1 MECIIIHTWV
11 TKEPKDVFQ
20 GREISPARKFH
31 SALLLA
37 PPRYLSGG
45 TVPARNKNAL
55 QNILWL
61 FFIREKCSLC
71 FQIME
76 EMRWNWWKFIHFL
89 I

>member
-1 MECIIIHTWV
+1 MFFRDA
-11 TKEPKDVFQ
+11 EP
-20 GREISPARKFH
+20 RKMRG
-31 SALLLA
+31 SL
-37 PPRYLSGG
+37 G
-45 TVPARNKNAL
+45 ARNKNAL